1 MIQIELDLL
10 RLQGFVN
17 DVENKLTDRTRLFS
31 DFIAPLIA
39 DEYAEVFETEGRGEW
54 PPLDPRY
61 EAAKEIT
68 HPGKTILRKRGNR
81 ERF

>member
-1 MIQIELDLL
+1 MIQIEFDLL

-39 DEYAEVFETEGRGEW
+39 GEYAEVFETEGRGEW